1 MTHPP
6 ITDQLLQAAVV
17 PVRAEVDKLRS
28 QIETLKADIAGKVN
42 QNSPEMAEII
52 NLRGLGSRVDA
63 QLAKNSD
70 RVDAQLAEISER
82 IGGCMT

>member
-1 MTHPP
+1 M
-6 ITDQLLQAAVV
+6 
-17 PVRAEVDKLRS
+17 
-28 QIETLKADIAGKVN
+28 GKVS

-63 QLAKNSD
+63 QLAKNFD